1 MSQFIEYDVLDGDD
15 IEQGERNVFDGAIT
29 PSAAPLHKIDGFGF
43 DRQPQRNRC
52 VNVKSK
58 QSTNSTINK
67 MLFTFTITQFV
78 HEF

>member
-52 VNVKSK
+52 
-58 QSTNSTINK
+58 QCQI
-67 MLFTFTITQFV
+67 
-78 HEF
+78 